1 MSKSRLPNYKP
12 DVFASSYNRH
22 VYRCIYGN
30 ISLRV
35 CTYKNCNF
43 FGDVCFLTPVYK
55 SSHNS
60 AMQRPIHSIFA
71 TNIGNKLI
79 VRNRQKTS
87 FFFCRLMAYFCVG
100 RSHILVSIFPLEIFC
115 IITTILLCDS
125 LTLAIVGDKYVIIKH
140 NHQTVFFF
148 NQVL

>member
-22 VYRCIYGN
+22 VYRYIYGN

-35 CTYKNCNF
+35 CTYKNCHF
-43 FGDVCFLTPVYK
+43 FGDVYFLTSVYK

-79 VRNRQKTS
+79 VRNPHKKEL
-87 FFFCRLMAYFCVG
+87 FFCRLMAYFCVG

-125 LTLAIVGDKYVIIKH
+125 LTLAIVGDKYVFIKL
-140 NHQTVFFF
+140 NH
-148 NQVL
+148 